1 VVTVVVKPV
10 RPASRR
16 TTTML
21 LLGVALLL
29 GCGLQGCGKEREQ
42 RDDTPPPA
50 TAPRADTEFFE
61 GGRAF
66 GLLRE
71 QVKDYGWRPAG
82 SKRLQRL
89 ALRLRALMPR
99 GRFESVP
106 QHPGLRNVVGS
117 IPGRLPAILVAA
129 HYDVEARP
137 RGFVGANDGAAGTA
151 AVITLARAFEKAPRP
166 RNARALRFALFDGEE
181 EPAGCKPLLSCGL
194 RGSVAY
200 AARHADKISAVIVL
214 DHIAARRG
222 MRFSRERGSEP
233 GLWSELRRAAYDVGV
248 GSLFPSTQTK
258 KPVISGHTP
267 FAQRGLPAIDVI
279 DADYAQRDS
288 LDDNLDAV
296 APRSLDAVGEAL
308 YRLLMRRRGR

>member
-1 VVTVVVKPV
+1 MTVVVKPV
-10 RPASRR
+10 RPVSRR

-21 LLGVALLL
+21 VLGVALLL
-29 GCGLQGCGKEREQ
+29 AGGLQGCGKQREET
-42 RDDTPPPA
+42 DKPPPPS
-50 TAPRADTEFFE
+50 TAPRASTELFD

-82 SKRLQRL
+82 SKPLHRL
-89 ALRLRALMPR
+89 ANRLRALMPR

-117 IPGRLPAILVAA
+117 IPGRLPAVLVAA

-151 AVITLARAFEKAPRP
+151 AVITLARAFAKAPRP

-181 EPAGCKPLLSCGL
+181 EPAGCKPFLSCGL

-200 AARHADKISAVIVL
+200 AARHGDKLSAVIVL

-222 MRFSRERGSEP
+222 VRFSRERGSEA

-248 GSLFPSTQTK
+248 GSLFPSTETK
-258 KPVISGHTP
+258 KPVVSGHTP
-267 FAQRGLPAIDVI
+267 FAQRGLPAIDVT
-279 DADYAQRDS
+279 DAGYPQRDS
-288 LDDNLDAV
+288 RDDDLDAV
-296 APRSLDAVGEAL
+296 AARSLDAVGEAL
-308 YRLLMRRRGR
+308 HRLLMRRRGR